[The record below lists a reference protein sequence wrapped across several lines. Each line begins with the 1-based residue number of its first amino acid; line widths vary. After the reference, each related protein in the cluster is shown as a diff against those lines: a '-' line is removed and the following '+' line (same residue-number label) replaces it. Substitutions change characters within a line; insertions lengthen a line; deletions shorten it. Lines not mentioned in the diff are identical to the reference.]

1 MFDSKLV
8 GKIIKKKEGGGK
20 ASKILII
27 RTTKNKLHMKA
38 PIRTLV
44 SNYLYF

>member
-1 MFDSKLV
+1 MFDAKLA
-8 GKIIKKKEGGGK
+8 GKIIKKKRGGK